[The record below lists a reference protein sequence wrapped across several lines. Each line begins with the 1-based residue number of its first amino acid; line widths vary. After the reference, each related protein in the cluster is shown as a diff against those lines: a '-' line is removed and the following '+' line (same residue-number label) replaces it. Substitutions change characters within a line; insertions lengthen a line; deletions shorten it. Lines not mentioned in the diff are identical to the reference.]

1 MDSWGILVWAP
12 LSCYNEYPFSTQPEM
27 FLSHESIYFFDESP
41 SLNHF
46 LWWAFDGSSSGFFV
60 WRKQSRR
67 TSRAAPCWRRRPELR
82 RRPDCLWRS
91 IWPSFRPRNWRR
103 RRAPLGA
110 WRPGKR
116 HQIPPPIPLTS
127 QQPDAWRCPPTP
139 RSLRFPRAASWS
151 LARCQLSVF
160 DIAPVSGQRRYL
172 LLSFGPDR
180 QKRRAVQLVTHVW
193 NCLWASVRLLR
204 GIQQDWGCSADLLPI
219 FLVEL
224 VCWGR
229 KSFKGPVWYLA
240 WFVLCILVKP

>member
-12 LSCYNEYPFSTQPEM
+12 LSVTMNIPFQPNLKFFCLM
-27 FLSHESIYFFDESP
+27 NLIYFFDKSP

-60 WRKQSRR
+60 WRKPSRR

-116 HQIPPPIPLTS
+116 HQIPPPH
-127 QQPDAWRCPPTP
+127 PPHLPAAGCMKVPPHTP
-139 RSLRFPRAASWS
+139 VAKISLGSIMKSGTLPTGR
-151 LARCQLSVF
+151 F

-172 LLSFGPDR
+172 LLSFWPDR

-193 NCLWASVRLLR
+193 NCLRASVRLLR
-204 GIQQDWGCSADLLPI
+204 GIQQDWGCSADLLPT